1 MFRIYDRRIS
11 TYCDGLSR
19 RSFLQLGVA
28 GVASVSLADV
38 LRAKAKS
45 AEMGAATKD
54 TAAKDTAVILL
65 WLDGGPS
72 HLDTYDMK
80 PDAPADF
87 RGIWRPIKTNV
98 SGIEFSELFPK
109 QAKVADKF
117 SIIRSLYHNDGDH
130 FGGAHRILTG
140 RDGASGA
147 SQSSK
152 SPCVG
157 AVAAKVCGP
166 RKHGMLPYVATPIAS
181 TVGLEPGY
189 FGGDYLGREYNP
201 FETGGDPNDPSFK
214 VNSFNLPQGL
224 TLDRLQDRRT
234 LQLSLDRLHAAAD
247 LSGTMDAM
255 DRFEQQAF
263 EFISKDTARKAFDL
277 SSEPAKLR
285 GKYGRTSFGQSTLL
299 ARRLVEAGAT
309 FVTAFFG
316 GWDHHWNLQGGYQN
330 NLPQVDAAVSAL
342 FEDLEQRGLLEKVL
356 VVMLGEFSRTPR
368 MNNGYGNGTPGRDHW
383 GNAMSCLIG
392 GGGVKGGQ
400 IVGATD
406 RRGEAPAISPVT
418 PQDLH
423 ATIYKVLG
431 VDPQIKFLDRTGRPR
446 PLIDNGTAISELF

>member
-1 MFRIYDRRIS
+1 MLRIYDRR
-11 TYCDGLSR
+11 TTKYCDGLSR

-38 LRAKAKS
+38 LRAKTQS
-45 AEMGAATKD
+45 AERGTVTKGV
-54 TAAKDTAVILL
+54 AKDTAVILL

-80 PDAPADF
+80 PDAPSDF
-87 RGIWRPIKTNV
+87 RGIWRPIETNV
-98 SGIEFSELFPK
+98 PGIELSELFPR
-109 QAKVADKF
+109 QAKIADKF

-147 SQSSK
+147 DQSSK
-152 SPCVG
+152 SPCLG
-157 AVAAKVCGP
+157 AIAAKVCGP
-166 RKHGMLPYVATPIAS
+166 RKHGMLPYVSAPMAS

-189 FGGDYLGREYNP
+189 FGGDYLGRQYNP

-224 TLDRLQDRRT
+224 TLDRLENRRT

-277 SSEPAKLR
+277 TSEPAKLR
-285 GKYGRTSFGQSTLL
+285 EKYGRTGFGQSALL

-309 FVTAFFG
+309 FVTVHFG
-316 GWDHHWNLQGGYQN
+316 GWDHHWNLQSGYQN
-330 NLPQVDAAVSAL
+330 NLPQVDAAVSGL
-342 FEDLEQRGLLEKVL
+342 FEDLAQRGMLEKVL

-392 GGGVKGGQ
+392 GGGVKGGR
-400 IVGATD
+400 IVGETD
-406 RRGEAPAISPVT
+406 RRGEVPASRPVT

-431 VDPQIKFLDRTGRPR
+431 VDPQIKFLDRSGRPR
-446 PLIDNGTAISELF
+446 PAIDNGAAISELF